1 MFTYSQVGRSCSV
14 SIVPSTGPN
23 AGQSVGTG
31 YGETVSTAEYF
42 ACVDAVRGGFK
53 DLGCG
58 HAQYLSEADEM
69 AVRKL
74 AKGLIN
80 NG

>member
-1 MFTYSQVGRSCSV
+1 MFTYSQIGRSCSV
-14 SIVPSTGPN
+14 SIVPSTGSN
-23 AGQSVGTG
+23 AGKPVGTG
-31 YGETVSTAEYF
+31 YGYTVSTAEYF

-69 AVRKL
+69 AVHKL
-74 AKGLIN
+74 AAQMTGS
-80 NG
+80 